1 MSGFQDHIH
10 RALDDRTSAAARR
23 DGARKVK
30 LVYGTLAL
38 IAAIMAATTGLVA
51 DRFGLTQDNRDTIA
65 LGFLIAALLETA
77 GLFFWDRLF
86 PVDEATENLD

>member
-1 MSGFQDHIH
+1 MSSFQHHIH
-10 RALDDRTSAAARR
+10 RALHDADSAAARR
-23 DGARKVK
+23 AGARKVK

-38 IAAIMAATTGLVA
+38 IAAGGAAATGILGDRIGLP
-51 DRFGLTQDNRDTIA
+51 QDTRDTIA

-86 PVDEATENLD
+86 PVDKPTSAAD

>member
-1 MSGFQDHIH
+1 
-10 RALDDRTSAAARR
+10 
-23 DGARKVK
+23 VK

-38 IAAIMAATTGLVA
+38 IAAALAAATGLVA

-86 PVDEATENLD
+86 PGDEPTASAD

>member
-10 RALDDRTSAAARR
+10 RALHDAESVAARR
-23 DGARKVK
+23 AAVRKVK

-38 IAAIMAATTGLVA
+38 IAAASAAITGIVSE
-51 DRFGLTQDNRDTIA
+51 RIGLSQDARDTVA
-65 LGFLIAALLETA
+65 LGFLIAAVLETG

-86 PVDEATENLD
+86 PVDEPTSAAD